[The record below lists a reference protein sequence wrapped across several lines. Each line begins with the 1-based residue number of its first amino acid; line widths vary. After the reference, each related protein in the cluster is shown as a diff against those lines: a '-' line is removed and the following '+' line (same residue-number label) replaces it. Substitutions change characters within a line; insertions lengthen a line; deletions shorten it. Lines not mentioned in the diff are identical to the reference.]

1 MLRFAYIE
9 AEEIKQMTLPEEG
22 SGPVNLVEDADTGD
36 RFLVYSNDSGVQVE
50 LRVLGDSF
58 WATQS
63 QMAEMF
69 GVNVPAISK
78 HLKNIFEEGE
88 LEVNATVS
96 KMERVAIESGRRVT
110 RQIEFYNLNAVISV
124 GYRVGSKQGTMFRVW
139 ATDKL
144 MQYLTKGF
152 VIDDERLKNP
162 DGRPDYF
169 EELLERIRDIRAS
182 EKRMWTRV
190 LELAPLCSDYD
201 PIDQYQPAEFFAEI
215 QNTMHW
221 AVLGMT
227 APEVV
232 RGRVDAGKEHAGLTS
247 FKGKMPTVQEAQI
260 AKNLLHEPE
269 IKALNHITSLVLE
282 FFESQAEQRRLTTLP
297 EFLAKMRELV
307 KLDGRPVKK
316 AGYAGKVSRPIAD
329 KWASAQLRD
338 YKARKRL
345 EAEESGAAALTQIA
359 ASVRERTKKRPK
371 KAAPSDDGDA

>member
-1 MLRFAYIE
+1 
-9 AEEIKQMTLPEEG
+9 MTTDT
-22 SGPVNLVEDADTGD
+22 GPVHLIEDADTGD
-36 RFLVYSNDSGVQVE
+36 RFLIYANDGGAQVE
-50 LRVLGDSF
+50 LRVVGDSF

-78 HLKNIFEEGE
+78 HLKNIFEDGE
-88 LEVNATVS
+88 LEVNATIS
-96 KMERVAIESGRRVT
+96 KMERVGNEGGRRVT
-110 RQIEFYNLNAVISV
+110 RSIEIYNLNAVISV
-124 GYRVGSKQGTMFRVW
+124 GYRVGSKQGTMFRIW

-162 DGRPDYF
+162 DGQPDYF

-201 PIDQYQPAEFFAEI
+201 PHDKFQPAEFFAEI

-227 APEVV
+227 TPEVV
-232 RGRVDAGKEHAGLTS
+232 CERVDARKEHAGLTS
-247 FKGKMPTVQEAQI
+247 FKGKMPSVQEAQI

-269 IKALNHITSLVLE
+269 IKSLNHITTLVLE
-282 FFESQAEQRRLTTLP
+282 FFESQAEQRRLTTLS

-307 KLDGRPVKK
+307 KLDGRPLKK
-316 AGYAGKVSRPIAD
+316 AGYAGKVSRPMAD
-329 KWASAQLRD
+329 KWASGQIRE

-345 EAEESGAAALTQIA
+345 EAEAAGEDALKRIA
-359 ASVRERTKKRPK
+359 ASVRALPKSKAKKP
-371 KAAPSDDGDA
+371 PTGQS

>member
-1 MLRFAYIE
+1 METEDA
-9 AEEIKQMTLPEEG
+9 A
-22 SGPVNLVEDADTGD
+22 GPVHLIKDEDTGD
-36 RFLVYSNDSGVQVE
+36 RLLVYSANGGARVE

-63 QMAEMF
+63 QMAEIF

-78 HLKNIFEEGE
+78 HLKNVFEEGE
-88 LEVNATVS
+88 LMVNATVS
-96 KMERVAIESGRRVT
+96 KMERVANEGGRRVT
-110 RQIEFYNLNAVISV
+110 RSVEIYNLNALISV
-124 GYRVGSKQGTMFRVW
+124 GYRVGSKQGTLFRIW

-162 DGRPDYF
+162 DGQPDYF
-169 EELLERIRDIRAS
+169 EELLERIRDIRSS
-182 EKRMWTRV
+182 EKRMWMRV

-201 PIDQYQPAEFFAEI
+201 PNDKYQPAEFFAEI

-227 APEVV
+227 APEVI
-232 RGRVDAGKEHAGLTS
+232 RDRVDANKEHAGLTT

-260 AKNLLHEPE
+260 AKNLLAEGE
-269 IKALNHITSLVLE
+269 IKAPNHITSLVLE

-316 AGYAGKVSRPIAD
+316 AGHAGTVSRPVAD
-329 KWASAQLRD
+329 KWASN
-338 YKARKRL
+338 
-345 EAEESGAAALTQIA
+345 QIL
-359 ASVRERTKKRPK
+359 SLIHI
-371 KAAPSDDGDA
+371 